1 MSLAAW
7 TDREPVAGVLFDT
20 SIYITALR
28 QGDPSILE
36 VRRARRTP
44 NGGSCPLWFSAVVL
58 SELLAGASE
67 KRARQQLLV
76 TEREFSKLNRLLV
89 PVQRDWSLAGQVL
102 AQVGAKYGYE
112 QIGRTR
118 MTNDALIAMSA
129 ARRGFTV
136 VTRNAE
142 DFKKIAE
149 FRPFQ
154 WEEA

>member
-1 MSLAAW
+1 M
-7 TDREPVAGVLFDT
+7 
-20 SIYITALR
+20 
-28 QGDPSILE
+28 
-36 VRRARRTP
+36 
-44 NGGSCPLWFSAVVL
+44 VL
-58 SELLAGASE
+58 SELLIGAAE
-67 KRARQQLLV
+67 RRARQQFLA
-76 TEREFSKLNRLLV
+76 TEREFLKLSRLLV

-102 AQVGAKYGYE
+102 AQVRAKYGYE
-112 QIGRTR
+112 QVGRTR

-136 VTRNAE
+136 VTRNAD

>member
-1 MSLAAW
+1 M
-7 TDREPVAGVLFDT
+7 
-20 SIYITALR
+20 R
-28 QGDPSILE
+28 QGDAAILA
-36 VRRARRTP
+36 VRRARRVRD
-44 NGGSCPLWFSAVVL
+44 GDVSPLWLSAVVL
-58 SELLAGASE
+58 SELLIGAAE
-67 KRARQQLLV
+67 RRARQQLLA
-76 TEREFSKLNRLLV
+76 TEREFLKLNRVLV

-112 QIGRTR
+112 QVGQARL
-118 MTNDALIAMSA
+118 TNDALIAMSV

-142 DFKKIAE
+142 DFKKIVE

>member
-7 TDREPVAGVLFDT
+7 MASEPVAGILFDT

-28 QGDPSILE
+28 HGDTSILA
-36 VRRARRTP
+36 VRRARRASD
-44 NGGSCPLWFSAVVL
+44 GDSYPLWFSAVVL
-58 SELLAGASE
+58 SELLVGASE
-67 KRARQQLLV
+67 KRARQQLLA
-76 TEREFSKLNRLLV
+76 TEQEFLKLNRLLV
-89 PVQRDWSLAGQVL
+89 PLQRDWSLAGQVL

-112 QIGRTR
+112 QVDRTR

-136 VTRNAE
+136 VTRNAD